1 MYSRSLPYDSNINI
15 QSDLERSRRFGSG
28 VYPDY
33 SSINPVCNNIANA
46 SASSAQ
52 RNMHHARQERALS
65 RDSVA
70 ANLSTVVGSQNK
82 TVTELPSSS
91 TGTQPSV
98 PYNLNLETVF
108 SNLNTRDPF
117 QAFIL
122 EPRTSEI
129 EDAMYNAIA
138 CKNLPLS
145 IQQKKLQWPSE
156 QSRNLLGIM
165 SQDIL
170 PEDRA
175 RFKRCFSPL
184 EKVQYNSE
192 IESSLGKDMNF
203 LLQKYGKTAL
213 YRHVEEYT
221 ECCRKVWHYY
231 NPGHATNP
239 PDSDI
244 FDPSAEACYKIIF
257 TDINLVLDSS
267 NVWAEIVCCGLF
279 LKDTCGALALT
290 LKIDPSMNIPAES
303 IKETFDSVYLNNAGN
318 LTRASNFNDL
328 VIDSAEGNDSKS
340 IWELI
345 ASALCCGA

>member
-1 MYSRSLPYDSNINI
+1 MYSKSMPYDSTINI

-46 SASSAQ
+46 SASPAQ
-52 RNMHHARQERALS
+52 RNMHQSRQEGSSS

-70 ANLSTVVGSQNK
+70 ANLRAVIGDQNN
-82 TVTELPSSS
+82 TAAELPSSS
-91 TGTQPSV
+91 GSTQPAA
-98 PYNLNLETVF
+98 PYNLNLGNVF

-122 EPRTSEI
+122 EPRTSAI

-138 CKNLPLS
+138 CKYLPLS
-145 IQQKKLQWPSE
+145 VKEKPLNWPSE

-165 SQDIL
+165 SQDVL
-170 PEDRA
+170 PEDMA
-175 RFKRCFSPL
+175 RFKRCFSLL
-184 EKVQYNSE
+184 EVVQKNTDKE
-192 IESSLGKDMNF
+192 RPLGKDMNF

-239 PDSDI
+239 PDHVI
-244 FDPSAEACYKIIF
+244 FDPYAEACYQVIF
-257 TDINLVLDSS
+257 TQINELLSDDEI
-267 NVWAEIVCCGLF
+267 WAGIICSGLF

-290 LKIDPSMNIPAES
+290 LKIDPNIKIPAKS
-303 IKETFDSVYLNNAGN
+303 IKETFESVYLNDAGHLTNASI
-318 LTRASNFNDL
+318 LNDL
-328 VIDSAEGNDSKS
+328 VIDSADDVNSQS
-340 IWELI
+340 IWERI